1 MRMKDVAAAPM
12 PLGSFSVLVEAVVV
26 GVVAPDFAASG
37 ASGVENREK
46 VPPRWVSLSS
56 IEPC

>member
-1 MRMKDVAAAPM
+1 M
-12 PLGSFSVLVEAVVV
+12 PLGSFSVLVDAVVV

-37 ASGVENREK
+37 ASGVENLEK

-56 IEPC
+56 VKPG